1 MLKGSSHRVYLVILY
16 TGRFRFFPDILTSI
30 CFDLQMS
37 MYLARQAHAQ
47 GIPVDLAAKQQ
58 EKVLD
63 NLFKFEDK
71 NGDGKISHE
80 EFSGPKHEE
89 L

>member
-1 MLKGSSHRVYLVILY
+1 
-16 TGRFRFFPDILTSI
+16 
-30 CFDLQMS
+30 MS

-63 NLFKFEDK
+63 NQFKFEYKD
-71 NGDGKISHE
+71 GDGKISHE